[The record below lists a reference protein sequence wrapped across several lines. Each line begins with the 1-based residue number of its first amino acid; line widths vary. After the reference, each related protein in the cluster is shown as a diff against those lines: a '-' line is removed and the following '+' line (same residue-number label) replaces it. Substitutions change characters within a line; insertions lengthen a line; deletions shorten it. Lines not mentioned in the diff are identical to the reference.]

1 MTGTNDHGAETSSPQ
16 KNSVPIYKLFR
27 FSSTY
32 DKVMITIAFLFSA
45 GSGFLVPFA
54 VIFMGDFLNELS
66 DVLFLNDTSTLLD
79 DTLPTIKIFAYLGT
93 AITVSAYIANCFW
106 VLTGENQ
113 TQRIKK
119 AYLNSIMH
127 QDMTWFDKADDGS
140 LTTRL
145 ASDTQIIQDGIS
157 EKFGLM
163 VNCICQFLSG
173 FIVAFV
179 KGWQLAVV
187 LLASV
192 PVMMAA
198 GGVMGH
204 LITKYTLESQDK
216 YAEAGSIVEQCFS
229 SIRTIYSFSLQER
242 FSERYEHKLDKALV
256 SGIKRGKASGL
267 GLGVFMLALFCKY
280 GLALW
285 YAPRLMAEG
294 KIDGGTVLVVFF
306 AMMMGSQSLLK
317 LSPHLSAVSSA
328 AGAAFKIFKTIDRVP
343 EINKQAP
350 GFIPQEL
357 KGSIHFKHVKFN
369 YPTRPDTPI
378 LKNLDLKIMPGQTVA
393 FVGASGSGKS
403 TSIQLLQRFYDPIDG
418 QVLLDGHDLRKL
430 DISWLRSQMG
440 VVSQEPV
447 LFNMSIRKNLLLG
460 VPEGITVTE
469 DVLKRACTEAN
480 CHSFISKLPDGY
492 DTMVGD
498 HGGMLSGGQK
508 QRIAIAR
515 AILKNSS
522 ILLLDEV
529 CIHSLF
535 TLYIRKHIY

>member
-1 MTGTNDHGAETSSPQ
+1 
-16 KNSVPIYKLFR
+16 
-27 FSSTY
+27 
-32 DKVMITIAFLFSA
+32 
-45 GSGFLVPFA
+45 
-54 VIFMGDFLNELS
+54 
-66 DVLFLNDTSTLLD
+66 
-79 DTLPTIKIFAYLGT
+79 
-93 AITVSAYIANCFW
+93 
-106 VLTGENQ
+106 
-113 TQRIKK
+113 
-119 AYLNSIMH
+119 
-127 QDMTWFDKADDGS
+127 
-140 LTTRL
+140 
-145 ASDTQIIQDGIS
+145 
-157 EKFGLM
+157 
-163 VNCICQFLSG
+163 
-173 FIVAFV
+173 
-179 KGWQLAVV
+179 
-187 LLASV
+187 
-192 PVMMAA
+192 MMAA